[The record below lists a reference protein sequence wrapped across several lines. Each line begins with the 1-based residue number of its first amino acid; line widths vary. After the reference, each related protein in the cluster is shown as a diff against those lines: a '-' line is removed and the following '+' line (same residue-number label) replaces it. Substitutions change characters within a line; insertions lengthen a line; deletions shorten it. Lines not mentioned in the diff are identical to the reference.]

1 MLKTSV
7 TDIFC
12 LFSPK
17 HTEAVM
23 VSFLG
28 ISRLLVCLAGIALSI
43 YALHV
48 ELSKAHDK
56 DYKALCDINEH
67 MSCSKVFTSK

>member
-1 MLKTSV
+1 
-7 TDIFC
+7 
-12 LFSPK
+12 
-17 HTEAVM
+17 M

-28 ISRLLVCLAGIALSI
+28 ISRLLVCLAGITLAV

-48 ELSKAHDK
+48 EISKAHNE